1 MGRRVEPPVG
11 QRAGQRVRLVKLTVK
26 LPVKLPVKLA
36 VQEKAMKMQK
46 MTRKLMAMKIRK
58 EIMR

>member
-1 MGRRVEPPVG
+1 
-11 QRAGQRVRLVKLTVK
+11 VRLVKLTVK